1 MKNLLTVCLCL
12 LFVVFVNGKVEAAA
26 PVIKWDMPN
35 EYGETSLAA
44 ETDKLFIEKL
54 SELSGGR
61 IQITYHA
68 GGALGYKTAQ
78 HFDSVGDGAIPLASS
93 FMAPLRGVDRIF
105 SLVSL
110 PFLCQNIQES
120 RFLFEIARPYF
131 TELFKKNNQII
142 LYVSPWPA
150 CGIWSKKPIKEP
162 SDLKNLRIRVYDPES
177 TKAFSDA
184 GATSIQL
191 TWADIV
197 PQLSTGGI
205 DSVLTSAEG
214 GVFSKF
220 WDFLKYYT
228 ELNYISPLMIV
239 HMNATKFNNLPKDLQ
254 EAVMYAAGFAQEYAW
269 TKVHTRAEKNYA
281 DLQKNGVTVTKEIS
295 PELRTYLVKSGER
308 AIEEWVKGMGE
319 KGAQILDEFKKRVE

>member
-1 MKNLLTVCLCL
+1 MKDLLALCLCFL
-12 LFVVFVNGKVEAAA
+12 YVFFCNVSAQAAG
-26 PVIKWDMPN
+26 PEIKWDMPN

-44 ETDKLFIEKL
+44 ETDKLFIEKVA
-54 SELSGGR
+54 ELSGGR
-61 IQITYHA
+61 IQITYHP
-68 GGALGYKTAQ
+68 GGSLGYKTAQ

-93 FMAPLRGVDRIF
+93 FMAPLRGIDPLF

-110 PFLCQNIQES
+110 PFLCKNIQES

-131 TELFKKNNQII
+131 DELFKKNNQII

-150 CGIWSKKPIKEP
+150 CGIWSKKPITEP
-162 SDLKNLRIRVYDPES
+162 SDLKDLKIRVYDPES
-177 TKAFSDA
+177 TKAFSNA
-184 GATSIQL
+184 GATTLQL

-220 WDFLKYYT
+220 WDFLDYYT

-239 HMNATKFNNLPKDLQ
+239 HMNAKEFNKLPKDLQ
-254 EAVMYAAGFAQEYAW
+254 DAVLYAAGFAQENAW
-269 TKVHTRAEKNYA
+269 TGVHTRAEKNYA
-281 DLQKNGVTVTKEIS
+281 ELEEKGVKVTKEIS
-295 PELRTYLVKSGER
+295 EELRTYLVEAGEL
-308 AIEEWVKGMGE
+308 AIEDWVKRTGE
-319 KGAQILDEFKKRVE
+319 KGARIVDEFKEKVE